1 MAAAYNDKVKQ
12 IVTQIKTNAQPV
24 QQNTAVQPAQQQVT
38 PYTGLAGVSENT
50 QNILGKYGAGYTP
63 SAAVTQAQDYLNQV
77 VSGKPG
83 AYNSGYKQQLDDLYN
98 QVMNRPQFSYNAA
111 TDPMYAQYRDQ
122 YMNLG
127 QQAMMDT
134 TAQAAALTGGYGNS
148 YAATAGNQAYQA
160 YLQQLN
166 NVVPELYQM
175 AMQRYQQEGDDLNT
189 RYGLT
194 ADLENQDYSRYQQD
208 LANWQAEREAAN
220 ADYWNQYNADYGQ
233 YADQMDYWSQMAAQ
247 ENAQW
252 NANRELAYNQA
263 MTILQTGKTPS
274 SDLLAAAGISSADAK
289 KLAAAYKPK
298 TSSGG
303 GGGSSRKSSSGSSGG
318 DSSGGSNSAG
328 VGLTDYG
335 YAVYQDVKSE
345 LSADR
350 NGMGKS
356 LAKEALD
363 AYANS
368 GVISESEKREIASRL
383 KI

>member
-1 MAAAYNDKVKQ
+1 MAAAYNDKIKQ
-12 IVTQIKTNAQPV
+12 MVTQRSAEANA
-24 QQNTAVQPAQQQVT
+24 AVQNGAVNQTAAPQAT

-63 SAAVTQAQDYLNQV
+63 SAAVSQAQKYLSDV
-77 VSGKPG
+77 VAGKPG
-83 AYNSGYKQQLDDLYN
+83 AYQSSYKQQLDDLYN

-127 QQAMMDT
+127 NQAMMDT

-166 NVVPELYQM
+166 NVVPDLYQM
-175 AMQRYQQEGDDLNT
+175 ALQRYQQEGDDLNT
-189 RYGLT
+189 RYGMT
-194 ADLENQDYSRYQQD
+194 AELENQDYGRYQQD

-252 NANRELAYNQA
+252 NTNRELAYNQA
-263 MTILQTGKTPS
+263 MAIIKTGKTPS
-274 SDLLAAAGISSADAK
+274 AALLATAGISAADAK
-289 KLAAAYKPK
+289 TLAKAYAPK
-298 TSSGG
+298 SSGGG
-303 GGGSSRKSSSGSSGG
+303 GGGSSRKSSSGGG
-318 DSSGGSNSAG
+318 YTPQPTQNNDEVYKPSQKVNDMLNTYQYEINSEGRLRSA
-328 VGLTDYG
+328 VSDEIRSKVNKGLIS
-335 YAVYQDVKSE
+335 K
-345 LSADR
+345 ADGTYIL
-350 NGMGKS
+350 N
-356 LAKEALD
+356 
-363 AYANS
+363 
-368 GVISESEKREIASRL
+368 RL
-383 KI
+383 

>member
-12 IVTQIKTNAQPV
+12 IVTQIKTSAQPV
-24 QQNTAVQPAQQQVT
+24 QQNTAVQPAQQQAT

-63 SAAVTQAQDYLNQV
+63 SAAVSQAQKYLSDV
-77 VSGKPG
+77 VAGKPG
-83 AYNSGYKQQLDDLYN
+83 AYQSGYKQQLDDLYN

-127 QQAMMDT
+127 NQAMMDT

-166 NVVPELYQM
+166 NVVPDLYQM

-189 RYGLT
+189 RYGMT
-194 ADLENQDYSRYQQD
+194 AELENQDYGRYQQD

-274 SDLLAAAGISSADAK
+274 SDLLAAAGISSKDAK
-289 KLAAAYKPK
+289 TLAKAYKPK
-298 TSSGG
+298 TSGG
-303 GGGSSRKSSSGSSGG
+303 GGGSSRKSSSGGGYTPQPAQDNDEVYKPSQKVNDMLNTYQYEINSEGRLRSAVSGEIRTKV
-318 DSSGGSNSAG
+318 NK
-328 VGLTDYG
+328 GLIS
-335 YAVYQDVKSE
+335 K
-345 LSADR
+345 AD
-350 NGMGKS
+350 G
-356 LAKEALD
+356 
-363 AYANS
+363 AYLLN
-368 GVISESEKREIASRL
+368 RL
-383 KI
+383 